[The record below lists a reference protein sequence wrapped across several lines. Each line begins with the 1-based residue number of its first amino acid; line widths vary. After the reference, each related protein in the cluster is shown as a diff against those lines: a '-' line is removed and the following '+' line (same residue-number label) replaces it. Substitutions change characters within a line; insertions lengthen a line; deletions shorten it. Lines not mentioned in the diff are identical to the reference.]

1 MSEKNIENSS
11 LIDKLCKND
20 VLAMLDLVPDV
31 LFWIKDRHGR
41 FVYGN
46 QAFLEHQAIPSLE
59 QLAGK
64 TDFDCSPD
72 YLAAQYVRDD
82 GYVLRGGEVTN
93 RLEMNTTDNGT
104 VAWFSTSKRPIRN
117 SRGLVIGSYGMTR
130 HFEKLAN
137 ASSDIEAIRA
147 PVEFIRTHYAQDIS
161 VADVALTAHLSVSA
175 LERRF
180 KKHLNKT
187 PRRFLV
193 ETRLEQARRLL
204 VESDAPIADVAYR
217 AGFSDHSYF
226 SQQFRRFF
234 GVLPSEFR
242 RLTAR

>member
-1 MSEKNIENSS
+1 MDLVTHLEKS
-11 LIDKLCKND
+11 D

-31 LFWIKDRHGR
+31 LFWIKDDQGR

-46 QAFLEHQAIPSLE
+46 QAFLEHQGIPSLD

-64 TDFDCSPD
+64 TDFDCSAD
-72 YLAAQYVRDD
+72 YLATQYARDD
-82 GYVLRGGEVTN
+82 DYVLRGGEITN
-93 RLEMNTTDNGT
+93 RLEMNTTDTGA

-117 SRGLVIGSYGMTR
+117 DTGDVIGSYGMTR
-130 HFEKLAN
+130 HFDKLAH
-137 ASSDIEAIRA
+137 ARSDIEAIRI
-147 PVEFIRTHYAQDIS
+147 PVEFIRTHYAQEIT
-161 VADVALTAHLSVSA
+161 VAEIALTAHLSVSA

-204 VESDAPIADVAYR
+204 VESEASIADVAFR

-234 GVLPSEFR
+234 GMLPSEFR
-242 RLTAR
+242 RSATR